1 MNFVRG
7 TQCVR
12 GACRVFLQSYTITA
26 LSTFFKE
33 KTVIKAGDRLPG
45 GKLWELAGEWENTCS
60 LGANDVDIEKA
71 VAGKRIVMFGV
82 PAAFTKT

>member
-1 MNFVRG
+1 M
-7 TQCVR
+7 
-12 GACRVFLQSYTITA
+12 
-26 LSTFFKE
+26 
-33 KTVIKAGDRLPG
+33 IKLGDKLPG

-60 LGANDVDIEKA
+60 FGSNDVDIETA

>member
-1 MNFVRG
+1 M
-7 TQCVR
+7 
-12 GACRVFLQSYTITA
+12 QSYTITA
-26 LSTFFKE
+26 LSTIFKE
-33 KTVIKAGDRLPG
+33 NTMIQVGDKLPG

-71 VAGKRIVMFGV
+71 VAAKRIVLFGV

>member
-1 MNFVRG
+1 MIQV
-7 TQCVR
+7 
-12 GACRVFLQSYTITA
+12 
-26 LSTFFKE
+26 
-33 KTVIKAGDRLPG
+33 GDKLPG

-71 VAGKRIVMFGV
+71 VAAKRIVLFGV